1 MTTTQNLPDPR
12 GPIIRPGIH
21 PRVTKDGVEAVGYKT
36 ASVPL
41 APKPRLAKWVWLA
54 APAPVALFRREV
66 TVGRVPK
73 QVLAAVSA
81 DNAYRLWVN
90 GQLVARGPA
99 DIGMDYHRVPTGKWF
114 YDTVDLAPYLKPGVN
129 VLAAEV
135 FFANLIGWE
144 GSRGQG
150 GFLLEAQGL
159 VATDTSWHTLPCTH
173 WLKKG
178 NWHYEAAAEPSG
190 WRTAGFDATGWE
202 AAHVQD
208 DKWQPLVASEL
219 PARMEV
225 IYPNLTLPSPPSP
238 GRSSVAGKERGAEF
252 LPLPQGGTTVW
263 RRGLGGEVR
272 VRWDRVMPAYLS
284 FVVKGGK
291 GATLVIEPN
300 EPNAPGHHR
309 MVTATLAG
317 GVQTFELPFMDSFS
331 VVNLSAQNVTEPL
344 ELIDVRA
351 TYVSQPLAYRGSF
364 TCSDPALTRLWSV
377 CRWATQIC
385 LQTHHLD
392 SPHHQEPISDP
403 GDYLIASLVNHYA
416 FAQPALTRQDS
427 RKYAWILEQ
436 CKNQNFH
443 TSYALLWLQ
452 MVLDYGDYTGD
463 MALAQELA
471 PPIHALLDTFTGYI
485 GKNGIVSEAP
495 NYMFL
500 DWVDIAGF
508 PGHHPPAVIG
518 QGYLT
523 AFFYRALADGIRVA
537 ELTKDINRVT
547 RYKRLRQEI
556 STAFER
562 ELWVPEKGLYR
573 DGKPFQ
579 TSVKPGQWLPADKEI
594 ETFTAHLQLLA
605 VLYDLAPKERHAALV
620 EKAITGPSFTCQPYF
635 MHFVFAAMAHAGV
648 FERFAPEQLQRWK
661 VIEETQ
667 SLREMWNTGDLS
679 HSWGATP
686 LYQLSARVL
695 GVQPLTPGFARFTV
709 TPHPCGLDWAKGV
722 VPTPHGEIQVA
733 WRKQGEHLTL
743 ELTVPKGC
751 IAEVK
756 LPGAS
761 TMRPL
766 GTGKHVLVS

>member
-12 GPIIRPGIH
+12 GPIVRPGGR
-21 PRVTKDGVEAVGYKT
+21 PRVTKDGVEAVGFKT

-41 APKPRLAKWVWLA
+41 APKPKQAKWVWLA
-54 APAPVALFRREV
+54 APAPVALFRKEV

-81 DNAYRLWVN
+81 DNGYRLWVN

-159 VATDTSWHTLPCTH
+159 VATDTSWHATPCTH
-173 WLKKG
+173 WTRKG
-178 NWHYEAAAEPSG
+178 SWHYEAAAEPSG

-202 AAHVQD
+202 AAQAQG
-208 DKWQPLVASEL
+208 DKWQPLVASEI

-225 IYPNLTLPSPPSP
+225 IYPPLRLPEGAG
-238 GRSSVAGKERGAEF
+238 GRYV
-252 LPLPQGGTTVW
+252 
-263 RRGLGGEVR
+263 
-272 VRWDRVMPAYLS
+272 WDRVMPAYLS

-300 EPNAPGHHR
+300 EPNAPGHNR
-309 MVTATLAG
+309 MATATLAG

-331 VVNLSAQNVTEPL
+331 VVNLSAKNVTEPL
-344 ELIDVRA
+344 EILDIRA
-351 TYVSQPLAYRGSF
+351 SYASQPLAYRGSF
-364 TCSDPALTRLWSV
+364 ACSDPALTRLWSV
-377 CRWATQIC
+377 CRWVTQIC

-403 GDYLIASLVNHYA
+403 GDYLIASLVNYYA

-427 RKYAWILEQ
+427 RKYAWILQQ

-452 MVLDYGDYTGD
+452 MVLDYGDHTGD
-463 MALAQELA
+463 LSLAKELA
-471 PPIHALLDTFTGYI
+471 PAIHSLLETFTGYI
-485 GKNGIVSEAP
+485 GKNGIISEAP

-537 ELTKDINRVT
+537 ELTHDSGRARDYT
-547 RYKRLRQEI
+547 RLRRDI
-556 STAFER
+556 AAAFER

-648 FERFAPEQLQRWK
+648 FERFAAEQLRRWK

-667 SLREMWNTGDLS
+667 SLREMWDRGDLS

-686 LYQLSARVL
+686 LYQLSAHVL
-695 GVQPLTPGFARFTV
+695 GVTPKSPGFEAFTV
-709 TPHPCGLDWAKGV
+709 APLPCGLDWAKGV

-733 WRKQGEHLTL
+733 WRKQGERLTL

-751 IAEVK
+751 NAEVK

-761 TMRPL
+761 TMRQV
-766 GTGKHVLVS
+766 GAGKHTLVS